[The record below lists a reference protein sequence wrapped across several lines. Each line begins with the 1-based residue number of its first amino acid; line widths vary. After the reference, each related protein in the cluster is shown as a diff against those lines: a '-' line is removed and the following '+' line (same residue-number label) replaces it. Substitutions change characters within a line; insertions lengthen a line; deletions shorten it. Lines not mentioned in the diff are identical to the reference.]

1 MLAEWPVAEADTDTD
16 AGVAVEEQ
24 TQVHDVDVALAVAE
38 QVEEVEEVEEVEP
51 PEVEEPPQPAE
62 PEVVVPPPPP
72 PRPRPAG
79 PQRREPV
86 ATRRARHR
94 IDPLAP
100 ETAKGRRFGRR
111 GGVAGGDADV
121 VDGPPRDRTLPAQVG
136 GED

>member
-16 AGVAVEEQ
+16 AAVPVEEQ

-38 QVEEVEEVEEVEP
+38 QVEEVEP
-51 PEVEEPPQPAE
+51 PEVEEPPE
-62 PEVVVPPPPP
+62 PVETEVVLPPPP
-72 PRPRPAG
+72 PRPRPT
-79 PQRREPV
+79 PQRREPA

-121 VDGPPRDRTLPAQVG
+121 ADGPPRDRPLPAQVG